1 MVRLTG
7 STRQLDKGMCP
18 RPAAAAA
25 AAADEEEDELPVASP
40 PSSDMMLDRAAV
52 MVEYP

>member
-7 STRQLDKGMCP
+7 STRQLDKGTCP
-18 RPAAAAA
+18 RPAAA
-25 AAADEEEDELPVASP
+25 DDEEDELPITSP